1 MPEFQRIY
9 LRDFRTG
16 DSGLKT
22 VACYCF
28 FYNLDGTP
36 LQIYR
41 HTHFLMERKKV
52 HLKPHQSDLV
62 IVMVTSE
69 WDPNNFYPLNGLESA
84 IEVLSKNYL

>member
-1 MPEFQRIY
+1 
-9 LRDFRTG
+9 
-16 DSGLKT
+16 
-22 VACYCF
+22 
-28 FYNLDGTP
+28 
-36 LQIYR
+36 
-41 HTHFLMERKKV
+41 MERKKV